1 MAKQLQ
7 LRKGTATE
15 HNTFTGANGEVTVDT
30 TKDVLV
36 VHDGITAGGFP
47 NAARANADGTISLI
61 KKDGTSAGEVN
72 SAGLF
77 NNTLTST
84 NTNQAL
90 TAAQGKVLKDTL
102 DNTAA
107 SSLGVGQT
115 WQNLTSSRASG
126 VTYTNSTGKPIHI
139 FIAVK
144 DGIGGG
150 LRLVIGGVTIFNFTY
165 DLPAWVFYPVSVIIP
180 DNTDYSFT
188 WAGNSPSDLLTWSE
202 LR

>member
-30 TKDVLV
+30 TNKTLR
-36 VHDGITAGGFP
+36 VHDGTTAGGTQLATLTGGLVP
-47 NAARANADGTISLI
+47 ATQLPAAT
-61 KKDGTSAGEVN
+61 TSVQGAVI
-72 SAGLF
+72 L

-90 TAAQGKVLKDTL
+90 TAAQGKFLNDQ
-102 DNTAA
+102 AF
-107 SSLGVGQT
+107 GVGQT

-126 VTYTNSTGKPIHI
+126 VTYTNTTGKPIQLSI
-139 FIAVK
+139 VVRELNDTVIVTLK
-144 DGIGGG
+144 
-150 LRLVIGGVTIFNFTY
+150 IGGVAVAHLP
-165 DLPAWVFYPVSVIIP
+165 DLSRGNYGYQQLTAIVPTAQSYQLDTSEIVS
-180 DNTDYSFT
+180 Y
-188 WAGNSPSDLLTWSE
+188 WAE